1 MRPVSLALA
10 KKFLKN
16 LRMWLDYSKGHSKF
30 CIDAGAG
37 KYEVFK
43 DPFSTKT
50 VWVLNYS
57 AIKTFFCSTQQINH
71 RAGFDVRYPLL
82 FTPGPSSPPLLGPRA
97 SGTLTRN
104 KSSLLVSSSIILGG
118 TFQQWTPIQ
127 RHRAKSRSN
136 RAHSLEEGKTYPS
149 FVSRSR
155 HRPGGNGER
164 SLSNWST
171 RETRVPDILVAAY
184 G

>member
-1 MRPVSLALA
+1 
-10 KKFLKN
+10 
-16 LRMWLDYSKGHSKF
+16 MWLDYSKGHSKF

-118 TFQQWTPIQ
+118 TFQRTCLPYKKKVALFPTLSWPENRMDPHTKTPCEKV
-127 RHRAKSRSN
+127 RF
-136 RAHSLEEGKTYPS
+136 KTLPM
-149 FVSRSR
+149 VQ
-155 HRPGGNGER
+155 
-164 SLSNWST
+164 LT
-171 RETRVPDILVAAY
+171 DETTKPIKPCTFT
-184 G
+184 